1 MDQKFAEISLENRII
16 MGVINLS
23 PETFYKGSLAEGA
36 EEARRRAERMVS
48 EGAEIID
55 LGGMST
61 GPEIE
66 PLSKKKERER
76 LLPAVKAVRDRIKAP
91 ISVDTQRAEVADE
104 ALESGA
110 DIINDVS
117 GFKADEKMP
126 EVAAGH
132 ECSAILMANQISGR
146 IRTAEKG
153 KCDIEG
159 MKDIKKTLRDSLQIC
174 RDHGIDLTQIAVDP
188 AIGFG
193 RERGRDLEIIAEL
206 EKLSELKQPICIG
219 VSRKSFLGK
228 ALNLDKPSERL
239 PASLGATAV
248 AVMKGADIVRT
259 HDPKETTHL
268 VRMIEAIQEER
279 GE

>member
-1 MDQKFAEISLENRII
+1 MDQKFAEISLEKRII

-23 PETFYKGSLAEGA
+23 PETFYQGSLAEGA
-36 EEARRRAERMVS
+36 EEAGKRAERMVS

-66 PLSKKKERER
+66 PLSKKKEKER

-91 ISVDTQRAEVADE
+91 ISVDTQRAEVAEE
-104 ALESGA
+104 ALEAGA

-126 EVAAGH
+126 EVAAAH

-153 KCDIEG
+153 KCDIES
-159 MKDIKKTLRDSLQIC
+159 MRDIKKALKNSLQIC
-174 RDHGIDLTQIAVDP
+174 KDHGIDLAEIAIDP

-193 RERGRDLEIIAEL
+193 RSQDWDLKIIA
-206 EKLSELKQPICIG
+206 KLDSLSDFKQPICIG
-219 VSRKSFLGK
+219 ISRKSFIGKVLGLEK
-228 ALNLDKPSERL
+228 TSERL
-239 PASLGATAV
+239 SGSLGATAV
-248 AVMKGADIVRT
+248 AAMKGADIIRT
-259 HDPKETTHL
+259 HDPKETSHL
-268 VRMIEAIQEER
+268 VRMIEAIEKAE
-279 GE
+279 GK